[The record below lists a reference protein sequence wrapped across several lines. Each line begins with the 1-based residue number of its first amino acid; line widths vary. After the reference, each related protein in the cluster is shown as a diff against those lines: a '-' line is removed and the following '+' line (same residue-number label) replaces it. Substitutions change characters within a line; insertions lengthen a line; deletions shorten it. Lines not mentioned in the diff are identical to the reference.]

1 MSDKIKIDLI
11 FQVSICV
18 NDMEAVMKNFR
29 ELFDID
35 ESTLIKRCTK
45 DFYDRGEF
53 DGARYLGKHC
63 EFLLNI
69 IGLIWVESTLKSLN
83 RWIRTR
89 ETHIQIF

>member
-53 DGARYLGKHC
+53 EMC
-63 EFLLNI
+63 
-69 IGLIWVESTLKSLN
+69 
-83 RWIRTR
+83 IRDR
-89 ETHIQIF
+89 RSCVANMAGIVVCN